1 MRDHTP
7 LNKLK
12 VFAVNDFMRTAKLLV
27 LILPLFLMQACSM
40 GGWLP
45 QRASNVQFLQRF
57 DSGLDNCRRL
67 GPISATGSGYYNME
81 TGLSDAANQL
91 RVSAAFLG
99 GDTVVINTREG
110 DDNLYT
116 RVHAV
121 AYRCS

>member
-1 MRDHTP
+1 
-7 LNKLK
+7 
-12 VFAVNDFMRTAKLLV
+12 
-27 LILPLFLMQACSM
+27 M

-57 DSGLDNCRRL
+57 DSGLEKCRRL
-67 GPISATGSGYYNME
+67 GPISATGSGFYNME

>member
-1 MRDHTP
+1 
-7 LNKLK
+7 
-12 VFAVNDFMRTAKLLV
+12 MRTAKILVFVLPLV
-27 LILPLFLMQACSM
+27 LLHACSM

-67 GPISATGSGYYNME
+67 GPISATGSGYYSME

-110 DDNLYT
+110 DDNFYT